1 MRTSLDVG
9 NGDIVTVCEWL
20 LRSKKGRRK
29 ASLATTGNLD
39 FENVTK
45 QVFYHFFVDYFLS
58 FQIHCSKLQGKTSK
72 LFNFEIR

>member
-45 QVFYHFFVDYFLS
+45 QVFV
-58 FQIHCSKLQGKTSK
+58 
-72 LFNFEIR
+72 